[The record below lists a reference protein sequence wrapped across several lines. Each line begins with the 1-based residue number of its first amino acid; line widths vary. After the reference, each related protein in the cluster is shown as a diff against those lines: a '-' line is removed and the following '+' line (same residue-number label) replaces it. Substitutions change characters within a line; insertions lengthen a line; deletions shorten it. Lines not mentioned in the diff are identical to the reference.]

1 MSEQSNSSVC
11 PMLGEHRVPLR
22 WSQEG
27 QGRSNRR
34 SGEVGY
40 NNLPT
45 ASARALACSLPLES
59 NNQDKPNSCKGTNE
73 RLWTV
78 YRAREKKRNR
88 RIRADTRRL
97 GGNRN
102 LAEKVEQ
109 ARHLVGS
116 LKNFS
121 GVEEWVPYN
130 FVATEYY
137 DRQDGL
143 VLPMRKSGK
152 EKSAPVENRY
162 MCLSEP
168 RITGEE
174 NFVSGTPK
182 DFDFLRAAYTSQ
194 RDRMNF
200 RISGCVIGCTGQGSP
215 SGGTHASGCD
225 RYIPPPE
232 ETLDI
237 PMPALSLDSPT
248 SCQNSR
254 HLRSLFKQC
263 QKLLARDRGMKGRPL
278 SHSLECGGLRSAL
291 EESYDQPSLVEQMS
305 LKTTQKLEPQP
316 CEFCKERFALLVDN
330 WKEKRKQEVEVDEDH
345 LSLFQKAFNMNIGVG
360 WNLRHRSPFVPNGHG
375 SYENT
380 RLTHGNWNLEEF
392 SSEFRTE
399 LVFSSGKPR
408 IVTLYSSMNTKLL
421 KPLHSALFGHIKNRS
436 WLLVGPPTNERV
448 ATLNGGA
455 YESFDYK
462 DATNNIKQA
471 YVKVAIDSLIKKGV
485 DLSCNEIEALQVVS
499 HLSLDGEICGSGQ
512 PMGSLMSF
520 PLLCLINK
528 TMVDLALA
536 DTLFKDKSIDRKDA
550 WIRFCQHRCLING
563 DDLGLRDP
571 GKPGVFR
578 KWLIHHGRHVGLTVN
593 EEKSL
598 RSDTLLEINST
609 VFSQG
614 EIQKKTNC
622 GVLRNRSMD
631 TGDFLGI
638 AKDATVSSGGL
649 RYVLRSCAD
658 SFGLQTHKHIRKHPE
673 LIGYLSNEPKMRE
686 SLTKQ
691 KKLKSTYNP
700 FPVEKTPAGY
710 HLSNEEV
717 FNTLSQE
724 VERVRPLVLG
734 SPKDKSIDEFEVRE
748 YVREEIRLVSGNCC
762 PPPAKYAGGITIDS
776 TGANTMVFYHHE
788 KDYFRV
794 SVNRR
799 LREKYRQPD
808 DTTLVCLVDEWKR
821 KKTRSIDLEVT
832 GSPDVCVYDTT
843 PTTKYFGHLVE
854 KIKKHVTPDKKTDVE
869 ESLKQISPIN
879 AIIKAIKSAR
889 ATQTKVKEFLYAP
902 VEEHVITVNETMNR
916 DFTPLHDEE
925 DLEIVN
931 SSSNQPAFEFAESL
945 CSLKGMVPAY

>member
-1 MSEQSNSSVC
+1 MSE
-11 PMLGEHRVPLR
+11 HRFTAQDQVIRKGGREPDPQVRRPTGASTTCR
-22 WSQEG
+22 WLDGGKPQFPTTPDLLVNADENKLK
-27 QGRSNRR
+27 QR
-34 SGEVGY
+34 SGGEK
-40 NNLPT
+40 
-45 ASARALACSLPLES
+45 A
-59 NNQDKPNSCKGTNE
+59 
-73 RLWTV
+73 WTV
-78 YRAREKKRNR
+78 YRAREKKRQR
-88 RIRADTRRL
+88 RIRADTRQL
-97 GGNRN
+97 GGNRD
-102 LAEKVEQ
+102 LAELCDI
-109 ARHLVGS
+109 ARHLVHS
-116 LKNFS
+116 KKNLRP
-121 GVEEWVPYN
+121 VEEWVPYK
-130 FVATEYY
+130 FKATEYY
-137 DRQDGL
+137 DRAEGL

-152 EKSAPVENRY
+152 EISTPVENRY

-194 RDRMNF
+194 RDRFNF
-200 RISGCVIGCTGQGSP
+200 RISGCVIDCTGQGSP
-215 SGGTHASGCD
+215 SGGTHVPGCD

-232 ETLDI
+232 EISDI

-254 HLRSLFKQC
+254 LLRSLFRQC
-263 QKLLARDRGMKGRPL
+263 QKLLSRDRGMVGKPL
-278 SHSLECGGLRSAL
+278 SHSLECGGLRTAL
-291 EESYDQPSLVEQMS
+291 EESYDQPSLVEQLS
-305 LKTTQKLEPQP
+305 IKTSQKLEPQP
-316 CEFCKERFALLVDN
+316 CEFCRERFDLLVDN
-330 WKEKRKQEVEVDEDH
+330 WKRKRKLGVEVDEDH
-345 LSLFQKAFNMNIGVG
+345 LSLFQKAFNMNISAG

-421 KPLHSALFGHIKNRS
+421 KPLHSALFGHIKRRS

-448 ATLNGGA
+448 ASLNGGA

-471 YVKVAIDSLIKKGV
+471 YVKVAIDSLISKGV
-485 DLSCNEIEALQVVS
+485 GLSCKEIEALRVVS
-499 HLSLDGEICGSGQ
+499 HLSLDGELCGSGQ

-528 TMVDLALA
+528 TMVDMALA
-536 DTLFKDKSIDRKDA
+536 DTLFKDKSIGRKDA
-550 WIRFCQHRCLING
+550 WNRFCSHRCLING
-563 DDLGLRDP
+563 DDLGTRDP

-614 EIQKKTNC
+614 ELQKKTNC
-622 GVLRNRSMD
+622 GVLRNRSTD

-649 RYVLRSCAD
+649 RYVLRSCAN

-673 LIGYLSNEPKMRE
+673 LIGYLTNEPKMRE
-686 SLTKQ
+686 ALTKQ
-691 KKLKSTYNP
+691 KKFYKPYNP

-710 HLSNEEV
+710 QLSNEEV
-717 FNTLSQE
+717 FNTLTQE

-734 SPKDKSIDEFEVRE
+734 SPKDKSTDEFEFQEVM
-748 YVREEIRLVSGNCC
+748 REEIKLVDNCC
-762 PPPAKYAGGITIDS
+762 PPPTKYVGGIAIDS
-776 TGANTMVFYHHE
+776 VGANTMVHYSYE
-788 KDYFRV
+788 KNYFRV
-794 SVNRR
+794 PVNRR

-808 DTTLVCLVDEWKR
+808 DTTLVCLVDAWKL
-821 KKTRSIDLEVT
+821 KKTHNIDLEVM

-843 PTTKYFGHLVE
+843 PTTKYFGHLIE
-854 KIKKHVTPDKKTDVE
+854 KIKRNVTSGKKTDVG
-869 ESLKQISPIN
+869 ESLKQTPIN
-879 AIIKAIKSAR
+879 TLLSMIKSAR
-889 ATQTKVKEFLYAP
+889 ATQSKVKEFLYAP
-902 VEEHVITVNETMNR
+902 VEEHVINVNETMNC

-925 DLEIVN
+925 GLEIEN